1 MGKEEPSLKSER
13 RKCYEARDKYVECI
27 DKFLAQGKSEKES
40 EKACRAERNNFEGN
54 CPTSWVNHFIR
65 KYQFERYKKTL
76 AEQGVNI
83 ADQNALSD

>member
-1 MGKEEPSLKSER
+1 MTKEESSLKNER
-13 RKCYEARDKYVECI
+13 RKCYEAE
-27 DKFLAQGKSEKES
+27 KS
-40 EKACRAERNNFEGN
+40 CRAERKNFDGN